1 MMDQK
6 ADKAQLHRLE
16 RQMKEGTATR
26 RMPAGTRPAPLH
38 ERLLVAHT
46 LTAVAA
52 EARDVPGAPR
62 FVPRKET
69 SPRLRRPHSAAALLA
84 AGADAEALIEH
95 ASPTLVPVAA
105 RTMQP
110 PDGGSPAVAARP
122 ALVGSDGRFYKASMP
137 STPESRPVTRG

>member
-16 RQMKEGTATR
+16 RQLKEGTATR

-62 FVPRKET
+62 FVPRRET

-105 RTMQP
+105 RTLQP
-110 PDGGSPAVAARP
+110 PTPDGAPAVAARP
-122 ALVGSDGRFYKASMP
+122 ALVGSDGKFYKASV
-137 STPESRPVTRG
+137 TPERPMTRG